1 MYHWE
6 EMLISSIK
14 CNQHGQ
20 VGQLEFKKLLAC
32 TSPSLCTTLQQNIH
46 RPIANGRIQKRT
58 VDKIS

>member
-1 MYHWE
+1 
-6 EMLISSIK
+6 MLISSIK